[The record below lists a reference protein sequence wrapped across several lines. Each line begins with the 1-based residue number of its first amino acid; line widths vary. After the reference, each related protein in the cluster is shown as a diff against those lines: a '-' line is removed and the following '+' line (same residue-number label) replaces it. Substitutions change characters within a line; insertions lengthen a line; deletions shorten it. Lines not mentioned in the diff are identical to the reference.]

1 MALRLYRLG
10 EFVYQYDD
18 EGPLPLGAVP
28 VEPAEKDAEPAEKE
42 RKAPANK
49 ARTASAKKKG

>member
-28 VEPAEKDAEPAEKE
+28 LEPAGKDAAPANKA

-49 ARTASAKKKG
+49 ARKTPVKKEG

>member
-10 EFVYQYDD
+10 EFVYQFE
-18 EGPLPLGAVP
+18 EGAAPEGAVP
-28 VEPAEKDAEPAEKE
+28 VGPAGKDAAPANKA

-49 ARTASAKKKG
+49 GRKAPVKKEG

>member
-10 EFVYQYDD
+10 EFVYQFE
-18 EGPLPLGAVP
+18 EGAEPEGAVP
-28 VEPAEKDAEPAEKE
+28 VGPAGKDAAPANKA

-49 ARTASAKKKG
+49 GRKAPVKKEG